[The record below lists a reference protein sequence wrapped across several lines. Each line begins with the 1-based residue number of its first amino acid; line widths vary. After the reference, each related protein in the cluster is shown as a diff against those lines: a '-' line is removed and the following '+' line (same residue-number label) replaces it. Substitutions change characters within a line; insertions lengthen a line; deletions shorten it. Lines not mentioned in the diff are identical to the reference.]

1 MHLIGKVRL
10 FIDLY
15 SSGKS
20 CLECYQ
26 IAGLAAE
33 LYPDQM
39 NRLIQVA
46 VFVRISLCLQLRHCR
61 PFRCQFHNL
70 ELEQIHSVVE
80 TNRHVQTP
88 IAATVFHNDVE
99 SHRCEVGVEHAGV
112 IAFVVR
118 YVIVCVPLIGDAGKE
133 WSYPVSTDRF
143 RYSSRYFYTTSCC
156 PSTGTKL
163 ISPL

>member
-26 IAGLAAE
+26 IAGLPAE

-39 NRLIQVA
+39 NRLAQIA

-61 PFRCQFHNL
+61 PFRCQFHHF
-70 ELEQIHSVVE
+70 ELEEIRSVVE
-80 TNRHVQTP
+80 TNRHVQN
-88 IAATVFHNDVE
+88 A
-99 SHRCEVGVEHAGV
+99 HRYHCLPQPCRIPPMRSRSRTRWRNSLRSSLCHCLCA
-112 IAFVVR
+112 
-118 YVIVCVPLIGDAGKE
+118 
-133 WSYPVSTDRF
+133 TDRGCWQ
-143 RYSSRYFYTTSCC
+143 RT
-156 PSTGTKL
+156 P
-163 ISPL
+163 